1 MPRRLAV
8 VVGGLAAALAFAGVA
23 QARPFTLV
31 ASDVGVEVGSPG
43 VVSVEERI
51 TVAFEGSYTFGF
63 RDIPLR
69 DGESIDAIQV
79 REGGSTYAT
88 GAPAALEPG
97 GPPGTF
103 GIEQRG
109 DTVRIVWRFQ
119 EVRRYF
125 DTTKTTRSIFML
137 FLSYAYRFLSNFV
150 FLALV
155 YFALNF
161 LEKYQHRVVVAVLV
175 LVYAGM
181 HAASALRSFHFF
193 QRIERLE
200 LEARR
205 LVAALG
211 EGPNSTSTRKQVIA
225 EVSGLRQAG
234 EIKAYIDLLFLAIVI
249 LLCIAKIVAS

>member
-1 MPRRLAV
+1 LLPLQSHRSRKLSGPA
-8 VVGGLAAALAFAGVA
+8 GCRFLAAPP
-23 QARPFTLV
+23 PFG
-31 ASDVGVEVGSPG
+31 AS
-43 VVSVEERI
+43 RK
-51 TVAFEGSYTFGF
+51 
-63 RDIPLR
+63 
-69 DGESIDAIQV
+69 
-79 REGGSTYAT
+79 
-88 GAPAALEPG
+88 
-97 GPPGTF
+97 
-103 GIEQRG
+103 
-109 DTVRIVWRFQ
+109 
-119 EVRRYF
+119 F
-125 DTTKTTRSIFML
+125 DTYQDHRSIFML

-175 LVYAGM
+175 LVYTGM

-211 EGPNSTSTRKQVIA
+211 EGPNSVSTRKQVITDVGA
-225 EVSGLRQAG
+225 LRHAG

-249 LLCIAKIVAS
+249 LLCVAKIVAN